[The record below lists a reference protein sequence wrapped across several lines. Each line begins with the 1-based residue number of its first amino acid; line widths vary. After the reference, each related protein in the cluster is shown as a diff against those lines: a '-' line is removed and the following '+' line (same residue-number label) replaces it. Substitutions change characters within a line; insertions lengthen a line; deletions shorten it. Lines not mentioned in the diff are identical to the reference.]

1 MPRRTVMATTGETPV
16 LPEAD
21 QEAMFLHETSAFF
34 TRAALAQEPELPVAA
49 PEITF
54 RRLRIAGLTAA
65 QAGNL
70 TARLSGLSPVR
81 TGWSVSEIERLLFL
95 RSLVDTGRV
104 RS

>member
-1 MPRRTVMATTGETPV
+1 MFLNETPAIHIGLELAEEPV
-16 LPEAD
+16 LPS
-21 QEAMFLHETSAFF
+21 Q
-34 TRAALAQEPELPVAA
+34 A
-49 PEITF
+49 PGVTF
-54 RRLRIAGLTAA
+54 RRLRIAGLTTA

-95 RSLVDTGRV
+95 RSLVDSGRV

>member
-1 MPRRTVMATTGETPV
+1 
-16 LPEAD
+16 
-21 QEAMFLHETSAFF
+21 MFLNDPPAGLIGSAP
-34 TRAALAQEPELPVAA
+34 AEEPELPVAA
-49 PEITF
+49 PGITF

-81 TGWSVSEIERLLFL
+81 SGWSVNEIERLLFL
-95 RSLVDTGRV
+95 RSLVDSGRV

>member
-1 MPRRTVMATTGETPV
+1 MA
-16 LPEAD
+16 EAD
-21 QEAMFLHETSAFF
+21 QDAMFLHETPALFI
-34 TRAALAQEPELPVAA
+34 RAALAEEPELPVAA

-81 TGWSVSEIERLLFL
+81 TGWSVAEIERLLFL

>member
-1 MPRRTVMATTGETPV
+1 
-16 LPEAD
+16 
-21 QEAMFLHETSAFF
+21 MFLHETPAVLIGPG
-34 TRAALAQEPELPVAA
+34 LAQEPALPVAA

-81 TGWSVSEIERLLFL
+81 TGWSVTEIERLLFL
-95 RSLVDTGRV
+95 RSLVDSGRV

>member
-1 MPRRTVMATTGETPV
+1 
-16 LPEAD
+16 
-21 QEAMFLHETSAFF
+21 MFLHQTPALL
-34 TRAALAQEPELPVAA
+34 TGPALAYEPELPVAA
-49 PEITF
+49 PGVTF

-81 TGWSVSEIERLLFL
+81 TGWNVVEIERLLFL
-95 RSLVDTGRV
+95 RSLVDSGRV

>member
-1 MPRRTVMATTGETPV
+1 
-16 LPEAD
+16 
-21 QEAMFLHETSAFF
+21 MFLNDSPAGLIGSAS
-34 TRAALAQEPELPVAA
+34 AEEPELPVAA
-49 PEITF
+49 PGVTF
-54 RRLRIAGLTAA
+54 RRLRIAWLTPA

-81 TGWSVSEIERLLFL
+81 TGWSVAEIERLLFL

>member
-1 MPRRTVMATTGETPV
+1 
-16 LPEAD
+16 
-21 QEAMFLHETSAFF
+21 MFLHETPAP
-34 TRAALAQEPELPVAA
+34 LIGLGPAQEPALPVAA
-49 PEITF
+49 PEVTF

-81 TGWSVSEIERLLFL
+81 TGWSVNEIERLLFL
-95 RSLVDTGRV
+95 RSLVDSGRV

>member
-1 MPRRTVMATTGETPV
+1 
-16 LPEAD
+16 
-21 QEAMFLHETSAFF
+21 MFLHQTPALLIGP
-34 TRAALAQEPELPVAA
+34 ALAYEPELPVAA
-49 PEITF
+49 PGVTF

-81 TGWSVSEIERLLFL
+81 TGWNVVEIERLLFL

>member
-1 MPRRTVMATTGETPV
+1 MYLHETPAALMGPGLPEEPV
-16 LPEAD
+16 LP
-21 QEAMFLHETSAFF
+21 
-34 TRAALAQEPELPVAA
+34 AA
-49 PEITF
+49 PPDVTF

-81 TGWSVSEIERLLFL
+81 TGWSVAEIERLLFL
-95 RSLVDTGRV
+95 RSLVDSGRV

>member
-1 MPRRTVMATTGETPV
+1 
-16 LPEAD
+16 
-21 QEAMFLHETSAFF
+21 MFLNDTPASLIGSAP
-34 TRAALAQEPELPVAA
+34 AEEPELQVAA
-49 PEITF
+49 PDVTF

-81 TGWSVSEIERLLFL
+81 TGWSVAEIERLLFL
-95 RSLVDTGRV
+95 RSLVDSGRV